1 MKTNDPVHAY
11 YENIA
16 AEYDLHRFGNS
27 YGEYVHQQEVVFV
40 KKWLS
45 KEPQSKVL
53 NLGCGTGRFMEYATD
68 GLDFSE
74 NMLQIAMQKHPS
86 CLFHHADARSTNFE
100 ANSFD
105 ALLCLHVLMHQD
117 KASSI
122 QILEECFRIM
132 KPEGWLILDFP
143 SERRRKLMGHEP
155 DGWHGANAYSLAAFL
170 DSVNGKF
177 EMEEATGI
185 LFFPIHRFPKFLR
198 KFIYPIDKTLC
209 RSPLLELSSY
219 LMLALRRC

>member
-1 MKTNDPVHAY
+1 MKTHDPVHAY

-27 YGEYVHQQEVVFV
+27 YGAFVHQQEDAFV
-40 KKWLS
+40 KNWLE
-45 KEPQSKVL
+45 KGPKNKVL

-74 NMLQIAMQKHPS
+74 NMLQVAKQKYPN
-86 CLFHHADARSTNFE
+86 CQFHHADARTTQLA

-117 KASSI
+117 KAASA
-122 QILEECFRIM
+122 QMLDECFRIL
-132 KPEGWLILDFP
+132 KPGGLLIVDFP
-143 SERRRKLMGHEP
+143 SAPRRKLMGHEP
-155 DGWHGANAYSLAAFL
+155 DGWHGANAYSLAEFQDL
-170 DSVNGKF
+170 IIGKYKL
-177 EMEEATGI
+177 EETVGI
-185 LFFPIHRFPKFLR
+185 LFFPLHRFPISLR
-198 KFIYPIDKTLC
+198 KFIYPLDKTLC